1 MRATF
6 IRHEQLTDTITS
18 FSFKPEQHFSYTAGQ
33 FIELTLLGHEEHGQP
48 AKRWFTLSSSPH
60 EELLTITTR
69 VGAHTAHTAFKR
81 ALENLESG
89 AEVDFSEPM
98 GDFVLPKII
107 QTPLVFIAG
116 GIGITP
122 FHSILEWLVS
132 TDEQRNIRLLYGV
145 RTEDDIIFQDT
156 FAAAKQHATIVVEEP
171 SAAWGG
177 ERGRLNAE
185 MILGLE
191 QPNSG
196 TLYYISGPEPFVQVL
211 QQDLKEQGVSGQN
224 IVVDEF
230 QGYTGV

>member
-1 MRATF
+1 MHATF
-6 IRHEQLTDTITS
+6 AHSEILTDTITS
-18 FSFKPEQHFSYTAGQ
+18 FSFKPDQPFSYTAGQ
-33 FIELTLLGHEEHGQP
+33 FIELTLLGHQEHGQA

-69 VGAHTAHTAFKR
+69 VGVAAHTAFKR
-81 ALENLESG
+81 ALENLEPG
-89 AEVDFSEPM
+89 DKVDVSEPL
-98 GDFVLPKII
+98 GDFVLPKLL

-122 FHSILEWLVS
+122 FHSILEWLAS

-156 FAAAKQHATIVVEEP
+156 FDAANQHATIVVEEP

-177 ERGRLNAE
+177 ERGNLNAE
-185 MILGLE
+185 MIIGLE
-191 QPNSG
+191 QVGSDA
-196 TLYYISGPEPFVQVL
+196 LYYVSGPEPFVQAL
-211 QQDLKEQGVSGQN
+211 QEDLQAHGISSQN

-230 QGYTGV
+230 QGYADV